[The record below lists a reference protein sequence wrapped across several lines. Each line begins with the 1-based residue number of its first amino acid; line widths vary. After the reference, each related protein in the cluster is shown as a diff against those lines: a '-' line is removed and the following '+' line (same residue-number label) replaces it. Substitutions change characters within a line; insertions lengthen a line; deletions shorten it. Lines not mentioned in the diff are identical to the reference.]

1 MLVATILFMWV
12 VLISSPTRAEAYA
25 FTPPLLKASLTP
37 LPTLTPN
44 SQLIHGNS
52 NGIDLSNFGPL
63 IAFAGVILAALI
75 AFGGVVYQSRRTA
88 RIEKEKLAVQV
99 ELERERIRFQDEINA
114 ARAAQ
119 ERQRQR
125 SEMDAQD
132 VLAAMDRAKNI
143 TERDQAYR
151 DSLKADPRIARLQ
164 ILDMSHPLD
173 VAKVFVRVRLHQETK
188 PSYELDQNLLEAEAL
203 RDPNELLRVGSI
215 HLEHRVSSALD
226 PDEAIRTYKRCVFV
240 GDPGAGKTTLLKYLT
255 LKAAEKQL
263 TNLPDL
269 PIHIELNAFA
279 SSQCQDLLDFASI
292 RWEDRYGFPRVD
304 ARTYMEEKLKTG
316 SALLLLDAL
325 DETVIGDSVDEAE
338 ASYKR
343 AIDDVMQVA
352 TRYHR
357 SPVVVTARKAGYQQ
371 RTRLDGFTEL
381 EVLDFRPEDIEQF
394 VRNWFAGSPSLN
406 QYVSAANLNAKL
418 ARNPRLRTL
427 AANPLLL
434 SLIVIVYEDQLDL
447 PDRRAELYRQ
457 CVDTLLTKWDTSRDI
472 RRRREFKPEHKR
484 QLLEEVAWRFHNQG
498 KRYVPESELLSHI
511 ESFLPAI
518 GLPSGQSIRILEEIT
533 AENGLLKEQARHWY
547 GFLHLTLQEYF
558 VAQHIAK
565 HGQFEKLLIH
575 LGDPWWE
582 EVLLLYAGL
591 TPDASPLLQQL
602 TEPDNYT
609 FLQEDVFHTRLLF
622 AGQCL
627 AARPTI
633 RQLSLRED
641 ILSRLFKVLTDT
653 PYLLTREQISST
665 LAEIGGMEINTH
677 LVYLLADDKQNI
689 TVRLYI
695 ADALGKL
702 GERTVA
708 PELVRLLADD
718 KENMDVRE
726 AIAGALGGLGERTV
740 APELVRLL
748 ADDKLYPIVRKNIAR
763 VLGVLGERTVVPEL
777 IRLVANDKLNRDVRM
792 VIVTAALEK
801 LAYDIASVLSLS
813 SLLQVSDLR
822 STIHSILWT
831 VSRRA
836 RVSVFITYVNAVQK
850 IEIVEWNRR

>member
-1 MLVATILFMWV
+1 M
-12 VLISSPTRAEAYA
+12 
-25 FTPPLLKASLTP
+25 
-37 LPTLTPN
+37 
-44 SQLIHGNS
+44 QL
-52 NGIDLSNFGPL
+52 
-63 IAFAGVILAALI
+63 
-75 AFGGVVYQSRRTA
+75 
-88 RIEKEKLAVQV
+88 
-99 ELERERIRFQDEINA
+99 
-114 ARAAQ
+114 
-119 ERQRQR
+119 
-125 SEMDAQD
+125 
-132 VLAAMDRAKNI
+132 
-143 TERDQAYR
+143 
-151 DSLKADPRIARLQ
+151 
-164 ILDMSHPLD
+164 
-173 VAKVFVRVRLHQETK
+173 
-188 PSYELDQNLLEAEAL
+188 
-203 RDPNELLRVGSI
+203 
-215 HLEHRVSSALD
+215 
-226 PDEAIRTYKRCVFV
+226 
-240 GDPGAGKTTLLKYLT
+240 
-255 LKAAEKQL
+255 
-263 TNLPDL
+263 
-269 PIHIELNAFA
+269 
-279 SSQCQDLLDFASI
+279 
-292 RWEDRYGFPRVD
+292 
-304 ARTYMEEKLKTG
+304 
-316 SALLLLDAL
+316 
-325 DETVIGDSVDEAE
+325 
-338 ASYKR
+338 
-343 AIDDVMQVA
+343 A

-357 SPVVVTARKAGYQQ
+357 SRVVVTARKAGYQQ
-371 RTRLDGFTEL
+371 RARLDGFTEL

-511 ESFLPAI
+511 ESFLPTV

-591 TPDASPLLQQL
+591 TPDASSLLQQL
-602 TEPDNYT
+602 TESGNYT
-609 FLQEDVFHTRLLF
+609 FMQEDVFHTRLLF

-641 ILSRLFKVLTDT
+641 ILSRLFEVLTST
-653 PYLLTREQISST
+653 PYSLTREHISNT
-665 LAEIGGMEINTH
+665 LAEIGGIEINTH
-677 LVYLLADDKQNI
+677 LVHLLANDKQNITVHLFIADALGKLGERTVAPELMRLLADDKQNRA
-689 TVRLYI
+689 VRLFI
-695 ADALGKL
+695 ADALGKLGERTVAPQLMRLLADDKQNKDVRRAVASALGEL

-718 KENMDVRE
+718 KQNITVRRAIARALGELVEETLISELIRLLADDKQNKTVRALIGYILGKKSERAVVPELVRLLADNKLHRTERQNIAIVLGKMRERTVAPQLMRLLADDKENMDVRE
-726 AIAGALGGLGERTV
+726 DIALALGELGERTVAPELAHLLADDKLYMPMRGIIADALGKLGEQMVVSELKHLLSGNKLNKDVRWAIIYALGKLGERTV

-748 ADDKLYPIVRKNIAR
+748 ADDKLYPIVRRNIAR
-763 VLGVLGERTVVPEL
+763 VLGELGERTVVPEL
-777 IRLVANDKLNRDVRM
+777 IRLVANDKLNRDVRTVM
-792 VIVTAALEK
+792 FTAALEK
-801 LAYDIASVLSLS
+801 LAYDIAS
-813 SLLQVSDLR
+813 
-822 STIHSILWT
+822 
-831 VSRRA
+831 
-836 RVSVFITYVNAVQK
+836 
-850 IEIVEWNRR
+850 